1 LNIMAA
7 ARLSLFRVLLAT
19 ALLAMTAACA
29 TAKEERPP
37 EAGAAS
43 VGAVRTKAPP
53 RPTVNLEQFKIGFR
67 IAVIDCSDCH
77 AIDQK
82 SKSLEPRAPPL
93 RELLSRYGDLDL
105 AASLILHA
113 AAGKGEMPVHQLNKD
128 AADALVAYISV
139 IGAPA
144 TPQPVK

>member
-1 LNIMAA
+1 M
-7 ARLSLFRVLLAT
+7 AT
-19 ALLAMTAACA
+19 AAACA
-29 TAKEERPP
+29 TSKEVRSP
-37 EAGAAS
+37 EAQAEIAGPRGA
-43 VGAVRTKAPP
+43 RPTAPP
-53 RPTVNLEQFKIGFR
+53 RPAINLEQFKIGFR

-77 AIDQK
+77 AIDQT

-144 TPQPVK
+144 APKPVS

>member
-1 LNIMAA
+1 VAQAA
-7 ARLSLFRVLLAT
+7 GAGGAGP
-19 ALLAMTAACA
+19 AMT
-29 TAKEERPP
+29 
-37 EAGAAS
+37 
-43 VGAVRTKAPP
+43 P
-53 RPTVNLEQFKIGFR
+53 RPTINLEQFKIGFR

-82 SKSLEPRAPPL
+82 SKSLDPRAPPL

-113 AAGKGEMPVHQLNKD
+113 AAGKGEMPVHELNKD

-139 IGAPA
+139 IGAPPA
-144 TPQPVK
+144 AKPVS

>member
-1 LNIMAA
+1 ML
-7 ARLSLFRVLLAT
+7 VAT
-19 ALLAMTAACA
+19 TAACE
-29 TAKEERPP
+29 TAKEARPAVAHA
-37 EAGAAS
+37 AGAG
-43 VGAVRTKAPP
+43 GAGPAMTP
-53 RPTVNLEQFKIGFR
+53 RPTINLEQFKIGFR

-82 SKSLEPRAPPL
+82 SKSLDPRAPPL

-113 AAGKGEMPVHQLNKD
+113 AAGKGEMPVHELNKD

-139 IGAPA
+139 IGAPPA
-144 TPQPVK
+144 AKPVS